1 MKTKNL
7 EIAQDKAL
15 EKPLKPRL
23 RLRLAGRGLICGNFA
38 RRVHGFPPV
47 GKKLRYGVCLTS
59 RGSSVVNTD
68 PFTSVVGFQDRRPSC
83 GKTFW
88 RAGSNYNFSPE
99 PSPRDQ
105 IMGLAKFCGQQLG
118 EIRIWRLHFCGQLKC
133 TVFQTLSGQKLL
145 TCGVNIG
152 RLPLDDFTTL
162 VLDPF

>member
-1 MKTKNL
+1 MRFAKAALALRRQLLNKEPSAHSVIIKTKNL

-83 GKTFW
+83 
-88 RAGSNYNFSPE
+88 RQNF
-99 PSPRDQ
+99 
-105 IMGLAKFCGQQLG
+105 LARCC
-118 EIRIWRLHFCGQLKC
+118 RL
-133 TVFQTLSGQKLL
+133 
-145 TCGVNIG
+145 
-152 RLPLDDFTTL
+152 
-162 VLDPF
+162 